1 MNQSY
6 KYFKTY
12 KDISKYFFIRWYA
25 IRNQKM
31 HFEINFNIRGTFV
44 YISVK
49 KVVLMEYL
57 INMYHQINCEKGIKI
72 ASTIPII
79 FAV

>member
-12 KDISKYFFIRWYA
+12 KNISKYFFIRWYA

>member
-1 MNQSY
+1 
-6 KYFKTY
+6 
-12 KDISKYFFIRWYA
+12 
-25 IRNQKM
+25 M